1 MNKIAIRKES
11 QNFRYEI
18 EAPLQKLMRLKYLKK
33 KQLQHIKNKS
43 SPNYKLKI
51 TVKKT

>member
-18 EAPLQKLMRLKYLKK
+18 EAPLQKLTETEIFKEKATTT
-33 KQLQHIKNKS
+33 
-43 SPNYKLKI
+43 YKEQE
-51 TVKKT
+51 